1 MSRKLHILLLPSWFP
16 VKHAPLNGIFNR
28 ELAQLLAE
36 SHQVSTLHLCFAHVE
51 KVEIQT
57 VAVSESATET
67 IVYLPEKGNPLL
79 RQFRYFIQFFKQA
92 NAIRKNYGRPDIIHV
107 LVAWKMGLPAW
118 LLKWRYRIPLVI
130 TEHYTGYLP
139 ADGSLKGYKKWWSY
153 FLLKRANRVTAVSE
167 GLVSVFRN
175 HGVKKVECIPNR
187 VHPLFFSRKIQNRKP
202 GVPYTFIHISNFD
215 DRQKQTFEICRT
227 FAAFHEQHPQSEL
240 LLIVPGQKFE
250 AYRKLSHISTAGIKQ
265 IEPLVN
271 REDYIEILN
280 AADMLISY
288 SRFETFGLTVAEALC
303 LGIPVIFTACGGPE
317 HFVEPRMG
325 IQVDQNDP
333 ETLYK
338 AMELACNSHP
348 FDAEEISA
356 AARVIFQPQQIL
368 LGYSKLYSQLTDF

>member
-36 SHQVSTLHLCFAHVE
+36 SHKVSTLHLCFAEVE
-51 KVEIQT
+51 NVEIQT
-57 VAVSESATET
+57 SVVSASSSET

-92 NAIRKNYGRPDIIHV
+92 RAIKKKHGRPDIIHV
-107 LVAWKMGLPAW
+107 LVAWKMGLPGW
-118 LLKWRYRIPLVI
+118 LLKWRYRIPMVI

-187 VHPLFFSRKIQNRKP
+187 VHPLFFSQKIQNRKP
-202 GVPYTFIHISNFD
+202 NVPYRFIHISNFD
-215 DRQKQTFEICRT
+215 DRQKQTLEICRT
-227 FAAFHEQHPQSEL
+227 FAEFHKHYPLSEL
-240 LLIVPGQKFE
+240 LLVVPGEKFIE
-250 AYRKLSHISTAGIKQ
+250 YCRNAKVNTEGIKQ
-265 IEPLVN
+265 MEPLVN
-271 REDYIEILN
+271 REDYINIMIS
-280 AADMLISY
+280 ADMLISY
-288 SRFETFGLTVAEALC
+288 SKFETFGLTVAEALC

-325 IQVDQNDP
+325 IQVDQNDS

-338 AMELACNSHP
+338 AMELVFNSHP
-348 FDAEEISA
+348 FDAEEISN

-368 LGYSKLYSQLTDF
+368 LAYSKLYSQLTDF